1 MSVLK
6 NGYFDFSNEL
16 VEKIGTV
23 VFQSPCEW
31 LVSSSLC

>member
-6 NGYFDFSNEL
+6 NSYFDFSDEL
-16 VEKIGTV
+16 VEIIGAV
-23 VFQSPCEW
+23 VFHSPCEW